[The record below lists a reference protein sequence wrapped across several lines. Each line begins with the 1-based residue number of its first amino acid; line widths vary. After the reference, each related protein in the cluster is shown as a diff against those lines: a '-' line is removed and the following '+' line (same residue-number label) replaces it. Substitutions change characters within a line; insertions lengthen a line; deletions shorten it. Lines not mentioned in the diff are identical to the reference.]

1 MKKGKLVL
9 KEAPRVVSER
19 EDRLL
24 AESMNHH
31 PEWSNVY
38 STVIIE
44 LTTHDQKG
52 LTNLDVQLAKAI
64 NSMN

>member
-24 AESMNHH
+24 AESMNGINKDSS
-31 PEWSNVY
+31 ESEDL
-38 STVIIE
+38 SDDSFECLLE
-44 LTTHDQKG
+44 LGRKSDRG
-52 LTNLDVQLAKAI
+52 LNY
-64 NSMN
+64 